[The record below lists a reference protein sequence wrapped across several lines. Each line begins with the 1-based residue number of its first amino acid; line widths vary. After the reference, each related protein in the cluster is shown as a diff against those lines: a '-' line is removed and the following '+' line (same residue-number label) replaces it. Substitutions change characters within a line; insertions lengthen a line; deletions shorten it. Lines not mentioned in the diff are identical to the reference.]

1 MRAASGAIAAASPPE
16 EAAALDPMRTL
27 ILFLTLL
34 LPLQLSWA
42 AMASYCQTE
51 KGSSIAGRNTQASH
65 PGHHDHAGTAKTTT
79 ADTNTDTDT
88 EHGKKAEQESGCP
101 VCQFS
106 AMKSVQWA
114 HPGLADA
121 FCTVLDVFCT
131 GAPHPRSHIAD
142 GPDKPNWLLAA

>member
-1 MRAASGAIAAASPPE
+1 MRAASGAIAAANPPGE
-16 EAAALDPMRTL
+16 VAAALDPMRTL

-51 KGSSIAGRNTQASH
+51 KDSSIAGRNAQASH
-65 PGHHDHAGTAKTTT
+65 PGHHDHATPSKTAT
-79 ADTNTDTDT
+79 ANTDSDT

-106 AMKSVQWA
+106 AMKSVQWP
-114 HPGLADA
+114 HPGLTDA

-131 GAPHPRSHIAD
+131 GVPHPRSHIAD